1 VTTSTRIL
9 RWLRRA
15 LAVLALMSLAWT
27 GGAWAL
33 DGYGRAHVAP
43 DLPGRF
49 DAIVVAGAPVW
60 RGGVPSKALR
70 RRTLAAVE
78 LWKAGHAPLLVLTGG
93 LGLHAPPEA
102 QVAAALAREHGVPD
116 SALRIEDRSQNTL
129 ENAEFSR
136 ELIGE
141 KRVLVVTDAYHVL
154 RSKLIY
160 EHYFQEVGLVG
171 IPLGQRPPLAT
182 SMREVVSLLA
192 FALLVAPRWI

>member
-1 VTTSTRIL
+1 
-9 RWLRRA
+9 LRRS
-15 LAVLALMSLAWT
+15 LAVGAVMSLAWA

-33 DGYGRAHVAP
+33 DDYGRAHVAP
-43 DLPGRF
+43 DVPGQF

-93 LGLHAPPEA
+93 LGQHAPPEA
-102 QVAAALAREHGVPD
+102 RAAAALARENGVPE
-116 SALRIEDRSQNTL
+116 SALRIEDRSRNTI
-129 ENAEFSR
+129 ENAAFSR

-160 EHYFQEVGLVG
+160 EHHFPEVGLVG
-171 IPLGQRPPLAT
+171 VPLGRRPPLAA
-182 SMREVVSLLA
+182 SLREVAALVAFSL
-192 FALLVAPRWI
+192 FVAPRWL